1 MPSALVCSVNSPFDP
16 AFHVYFLLFL
26 VRLRATSHSTG
37 VDEVGAA
44 LQNAK
49 PSYQRMVAFLK
60 ALHQEHPAIA
70 EEILTQTQGLD
81 FSDSHALDRFQTI
94 FAAAHANHPEALQAF
109 FQQHPELI
117 PPDEGT

>member
-1 MPSALVCSVNSPFDP
+1 M
-16 AFHVYFLLFL
+16 
-26 VRLRATSHSTG
+26 
-37 VDEVGAA
+37 DEIEAA

-49 PSYQRMVAFLK
+49 PSYQRMLAFLK

-70 EEILTQTQGLD
+70 EEILIQTQELD
-81 FSDSHALDRFQTI
+81 FSDSHAFNQLHTI
-94 FAAAHANHPEALQAF
+94 FAAAHANHPEELQAF